1 MTYHIYF
8 NGQCLFKNL
17 DESEFQVIWGRM
29 YHSYYGEQISY
40 SVCKDDK
47 CELYEQSFYVEYLYS
62 LTST

>member
-47 CELYEQSFYVEYLYS
+47 CELYEQSF
-62 LTST
+62 

>member
-40 SVCKDDK
+40 SLIEDTDNTK
-47 CELYEQSFYVEYLYS
+47 ELDLEPSY
-62 LTST
+62 